1 MEAPELLDFAVDD
14 EEDGT
19 LFPAWEFGASDL
31 PTPCPLPATVPPPI
45 LPSPRAAAGEGS
57 EPVGKR
63 DPRLLCSNFLEGR
76 VPCSCPAADEVEPAE
91 WGDKPMAGAVGGD
104 RKRARKA
111 RATPVA
117 ALRCQVPGCEA
128 DIGELKGYHR
138 RHRVCLRCACAP
150 CVVLDGQSK
159 RYCQQCG
166 KFHMLSDFEE
176 GKRSC
181 RRKLERHNKRRRRR
195 HTDGVSMMGKEKD
208 PHGSLQMNVSC
219 VDKSMTEMLF
229 GVACHTEEKVIN
241 NKPMERKVLHESD
254 DGCDTKFNLLS
265 GFTTICG
272 NSFLSFA
279 ASSEPQNEEKDD
291 NPKSPISST
300 LCNSK
305 STYSSTCPTG
315 RVSFKLYDWNP
326 AEFPRQLR
334 HQIFK
339 WLESMPVELEGYIR
353 PGCTFMTIFIA
364 MPDFMWEKLS
374 QDVAGCIENLIYA
387 PESLLVRRGNI
398 HIYLCDTIVQI
409 LKDQKPLMNTRMEVQ
424 VPRLHYVYP
433 TLFEAGRPVEFI
445 ACGTNLNRAKLRF
458 LVSFAGK
465 YLELS
470 SCLAISHRVTKPCNI
485 SDTDHICDDENEMFQ
500 INIPQ
505 TDSDVFGPAF
515 LEVENE
521 LGVSN
526 FIPVLFGSKLIC
538 SEFERI
544 SRAIF
549 DSCCSDGIYRTTN
562 IDATSYS
569 GNSFVSK
576 QIGIPALLLDI
587 AWVLQEPGLEKREQL
602 LSSTSIH
609 RLVNLLKFLLQI
621 KSLILMEV
629 VLHYVDGINSLSL
642 HEVNNT
648 LDGDWLLFLNYINQ
662 AREVLSQRTT
672 QHMRSE
678 SGSRNLSPCPHF
690 SQSSRENDTKDS
702 MLSANQEFVREDE
715 DSVELT
721 LSPSNQENHEAI
733 SLVAVARKRTSI
745 CCQLQIDDRWKKGS
759 WGSTLFRKASMHV
772 ALAVGVGAIIC
783 FVACL
788 TLFHSQKAGGF
799 AVSIR
804 SHLFNH

>member
-1 MEAPELLDFAVDD
+1 MEAPGPVSALLWGGLLDFAIDD
-14 EEDGT
+14 EENDT

-31 PTPCPLPATVPPPI
+31 PTPSPLPVTVPAPI
-45 LPSPRAAAGEGS
+45 LPSPCAEAGEGS

-76 VPCSCPAADEVEPAE
+76 VPCSCPAADEVAPAE
-91 WGDKPMAGAVGGD
+91 WGDEPIVGAVGGD
-104 RKRARKA
+104 WKRVRKA

-150 CVVLDGQSK
+150 CVVLDGRSK

-166 KFHMLSDFEE
+166 KFHMLSDFDE

-195 HTDGVSMMGKEKD
+195 HTDGVSMLGKEKD
-208 PHGSLQMNVSC
+208 PHGGLQMNDSC

-229 GVACHTEEKVIN
+229 GVACHTEKKVVS
-241 NKPMERKVLHESD
+241 NKLMEGKVLHESD

-265 GFTTICG
+265 GFTTIRG

-300 LCNSK
+300 LCNNK
-305 STYSSTCPTG
+305 STYVPQVVYHSSFMIG
-315 RVSFKLYDWNP
+315 ILQSFLDN
-326 AEFPRQLR
+326 FDTN
-334 HQIFK
+334 
-339 WLESMPVELEGYIR
+339 MPVELEGYIR

-409 LKDQKPLMNTRMEVQ
+409 LKDQKPLMSTRTEVQ
-424 VPRLHYVYP
+424 VPRFHYVYP
-433 TLFEAGRPVEFI
+433 TFFEAGRQVQFI

-470 SCLAISHRVTKPCNI
+470 SCLAISHGVTKPCNI
-485 SDTDHICDDENEMFQ
+485 NDTDHICDDEHEMFQ

-515 LEVENE
+515 LE
-521 LGVSN
+521 
-526 FIPVLFGSKLIC
+526 LIC

-544 SRAIF
+544 SRTNF
-549 DSCCSDGIYRTTN
+549 DSCCSDGIYGTSS

-587 AWVLQEPGLEKREQL
+587 AWVLQEPAWVLQEPGLEKIEL
-602 LSSTSIH
+602 PSSTNIH

-621 KSLILMEV
+621 ESLILMEV
-629 VLHYVDGINSLSL
+629 VLHYVDGINWLSL
-642 HEVNNT
+642 HEVNNA

-662 AREVLSQRTT
+662 AREILSQGTT

-690 SQSSRENDTKDS
+690 SQSSGENDAKDS
-702 MLSANQEFVREDE
+702 LLSANQEFVREE
-715 DSVELT
+715 EGVELRR
-721 LSPSNQENHEAI
+721 SPSNQENHEAI
-733 SLVAVARKRTSI
+733 PLVAVEREHPSI

-759 WGSTLFRKASMHV
+759 WGSTLFRKASVHV
-772 ALAVGVGAIIC
+772 SLAVGVGAIIC

-788 TLFHSQKAGGF
+788 NLFHSQKAGGI
-799 AVSIR
+799 AVYP
-804 SHLFNH
+804 

>member
-63 DPRLLCSNFLEGR
+63 DPSLLCSNFLEGR

-104 RKRARKA
+104 RKRATKA

-166 KFHMLSDFEE
+166 KFHMLSDFDE

-219 VDKSMTEMLF
+219 VDKSM
-229 GVACHTEEKVIN
+229 
-241 NKPMERKVLHESD
+241 
-254 DGCDTKFNLLS
+254 
-265 GFTTICG
+265 
-272 NSFLSFA
+272 
-279 ASSEPQNEEKDD
+279 
-291 NPKSPISST
+291 
-300 LCNSK
+300 
-305 STYSSTCPTG
+305 TG

-409 LKDQKPLMNTRMEVQ
+409 LKDQKPLMSTRMEVQ

-445 ACGTNLNRAKLRF
+445 ACGTNLNQAKLRF

-485 SDTDHICDDENEMFQ
+485 NDTDHICDDEHEMFQ

-526 FIPVLFGSKLIC
+526 FVPILFGSKLIC

-549 DSCCSDGIYRTTN
+549 DSCCSDGLYRTTN

-587 AWVLQEPGLEKREQL
+587 AWVLQEPGLEKREL

-721 LSPSNQENHEAI
+721 HSPSNQENHEAI
-733 SLVAVARKRTSI
+733 PLVAAARKHTSI
-745 CCQLQIDDRWKKGS
+745 CCQLQIDNRWKKGP

-804 SHLFNH
+804 SHLFNQLNHR